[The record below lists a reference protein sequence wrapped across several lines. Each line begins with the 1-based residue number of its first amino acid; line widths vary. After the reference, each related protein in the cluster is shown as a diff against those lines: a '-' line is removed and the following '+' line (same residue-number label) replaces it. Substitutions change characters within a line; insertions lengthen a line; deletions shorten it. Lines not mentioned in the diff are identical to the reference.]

1 MRLEEI
7 IARLQDRRLYRVAE
21 ATGLS
26 YQTIRTI
33 VNGKN
38 KNPTIE
44 TVQLLEDYLNG
55 KSHSVPV

>member
-1 MRLEEI
+1 MKLEEI
-7 IARLQDRRLYRVAE
+7 AERLKDRRLYRVAE
-21 ATGLS
+21 VTGLS

-33 VNGKN
+33 VNGTN

-55 KSHSVPV
+55 KSNAVSC